1 MDTPTKRMAKLFNKS
16 PLRKTKLQDSALQ
29 KRLSAQV
36 EPLSE
41 QKRVVSP
48 QHWRFIHALVDG
60 EGTYSLRKAA
70 VAAGYDEKDANA
82 VAFALTDPKKNPHIV
97 AAIQQYRNEIAE
109 RYGTTIERHMRDLQ
123 IIRDKAIEARNYSA
137 AVQAE
142 YRRGQALGTIYVD
155 RKEIRH
161 GTIDSMSVEEVK
173 KKLEEI
179 KMLYGDPSSIIDVT
193 PIAEDLVGEEAWRE
207 DYHESD
213 ELDDEEDTQDAETEP
228 LPEPTPEPVKAKSII
243 DVMRE
248 AQVDKLAMTSK
259 SKWKKS

>member
-1 MDTPTKRMAKLFNKS
+1 M
-16 PLRKTKLQDSALQ
+16 
-29 KRLSAQV
+29 V
-36 EPLSE
+36 EG
-41 QKRVVSP
+41 
-48 QHWRFIHALVDG
+48 D
-60 EGTYSLRKAA
+60 GTYSLRKAA
-70 VAAGYDEKDANA
+70 VAAGYDEKEANA
-82 VAFALTDPKKNPHIV
+82 VAFALTDPKRNPHIV
-97 AAIQQYRNEIAE
+97 AAIQQYRSELAE

-123 IIRDKAIEARNYSA
+123 LIRDKAIEARNYSA

-193 PIAEDLVGEEAWRE
+193 PIAEELVGEEAWRE
-207 DYHESD
+207 GYHESD
-213 ELDDEEDTQDAETEP
+213 ELDEEEMPDAQVEP